1 MTMSGSKMCV
11 SHVNVMV
18 VCLAVYEVGYEVQV
32 G

>member
-1 MTMSGSKMCV
+1 MTMSGSQMCV

-18 VCLAVYEVGYEVQV
+18 VYSAVYKVGYEVQV